1 MDKKLYKIWE
11 ELKPL
16 EIEHQN
22 IIMMEGYVTGSC
34 AFGCL
39 TPESD
44 NDYLLLVEESHDFEF
59 FKDIINRRFNFEY
72 MCYGTDYSDCTHV
85 AVYVKFKGNSRP
97 INLLLFD
104 NLIEYRRWVWA
115 TRIMKILL
123 KSDKD
128 FVNKIEDRKNRI
140 ALFATLREIY

>member
-16 EIEHQN
+16 EIEHQD
-22 IIMMEGYVTGSC
+22 IIMREGYVTGSC

-44 NDYLLLVEESHDFEF
+44 NDYLLLVEESPDFEF
-59 FKDIINRRFNFEY
+59 FKDTINRRFNFKY
-72 MCYGTDYSDCTHV
+72 ICYGKDYSDCTHT

-123 KSDKD
+123 KIDKD

-140 ALFATLREIY
+140 ALFTTLREIY